1 MLVPHRIDEV
11 NMATEENILTQAGR
25 KRLEDELA
33 RRLSEDKAEIDEQL
47 REARSFGDLSENAE
61 YDAAREAQAKNE
73 ARINE
78 LRHILATAKDADTI
92 VTTEGGLVASVGTEV
107 TLKDARGKSSTF
119 SIVGTTDT
127 DSLRFRISNES
138 PLGASIIGHVAGDQI
153 AFVTPSGAVREYTIV
168 DVSLSNE

>member
-1 MLVPHRIDEV
+1 
-11 NMATEENILTQAGR
+11 MATNASRFKMSQERLDAIKEELYY
-25 KRLEDELA
+25 LETVREKEIAELI
-33 RRLSEDKAEIDEQL
+33 K
-47 REARSFGDLSENAE
+47 EARSFGDLSENAE

-92 VTTEGGLVASVGTEV
+92 VTTEGGLVASVGTDV